1 MKLALKVVLASV
13 LGTLAVLAMFGWFRV
28 EREVALFDS
37 DMRKDHGLIAA
48 TLAVSI
54 ANTWPSLDPDRVI
67 DLIRRAD
74 TERPGLQLAWIHPDG
89 RSSAGPPVFPK
100 SPVSKLVKMEQI
112 VREDPSAPDRHYL
125 VTRVPVRAN
134 GQVLGAIGIAE
145 ATVIRDNYIRS
156 TVRNSVLA
164 TIAMIATSGIGVLV
178 LGVWLVGR
186 PLRLLANKA
195 KRVGQGDLSGALDLR
210 QNDEI
215 GELAHEVNS
224 MCERLAEA
232 NARTQAETAARIQTL
247 EQLRHADR
255 LITVGRLAAGIAHE
269 LGTPLNVIVGRV
281 KMLRRG
287 DVEPPVAAEYLS
299 VVSEQAERIA
309 TIIRQLMDFAR
320 RREPKVAAVDLRAIS
335 RAIVKLVEPLARKRR
350 ITLSVTS
357 HEPVVAQGDA
367 TQLEQVLSNLVVNAI
382 QACDEGGRVT
392 ISFSTTELD
401 SVSNGGR
408 NRTRRA
414 HLSVSDDGH
423 GMDEETRRRI
433 FEPFFTTKEVG
444 QGTGLGLS
452 VAHGIVEEHGGSIN
466 VRSAP
471 NYGSTFTVVLPTVP
485 Q

>member
-48 TLAVSI
+48 TLAVSV
-54 ANTWPSLDPDRVI
+54 ANTWPSLGPDRVI

-74 TERPGLQLAWIHPDG
+74 AERPGLQLAWIHPDG

-299 VVSEQAERIA
+299 VVSE
-309 TIIRQLMDFAR
+309 
-320 RREPKVAAVDLRAIS
+320 
-335 RAIVKLVEPLARKRR
+335 
-350 ITLSVTS
+350 
-357 HEPVVAQGDA
+357 
-367 TQLEQVLSNLVVNAI
+367 
-382 QACDEGGRVT
+382 
-392 ISFSTTELD
+392 
-401 SVSNGGR
+401 
-408 NRTRRA
+408 
-414 HLSVSDDGH
+414 
-423 GMDEETRRRI
+423 
-433 FEPFFTTKEVG
+433 
-444 QGTGLGLS
+444 
-452 VAHGIVEEHGGSIN
+452 
-466 VRSAP
+466 
-471 NYGSTFTVVLPTVP
+471 
-485 Q
+485 